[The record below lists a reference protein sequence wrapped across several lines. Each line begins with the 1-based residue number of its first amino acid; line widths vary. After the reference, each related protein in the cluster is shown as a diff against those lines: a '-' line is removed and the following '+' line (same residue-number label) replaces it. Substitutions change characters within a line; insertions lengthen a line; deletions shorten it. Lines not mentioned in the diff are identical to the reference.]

1 MSEPTHLT
9 LQTEAEMDDDIGQAE
24 VHQEPTRTERLLKE
38 KNTTFNLQFGQT
50 AAKLAANK
58 SPNAVLQADL
68 DQATAKIAELKA
80 EMEKFENE
88 LFQTTQSVLSAI
100 NQQQRKA
107 SQQAAADY
115 AQAKQSM
122 IEELTAAQKKA
133 FIQLEEAKS
142 RFEAAKNKFD
152 TELTTWQTQSSELLQ
167 NTEQIFSSQADKQ
180 EKAYT
185 ALHEKLSSLLPEASA
200 VGIAAAFAEEKKDRK
215 HAMAMHISMS
225 YACIF
230 LIFVI
235 AYIYYVDNRSII
247 DSFFR
252 MPTGEINYFACLVS
266 FVKLLT
272 LEVPL
277 CWLATFAAK
286 KAHQHQRIYEEYAH
300 KYTAAMT
307 YVGLCK
313 ETNENLDRYGEDAI
327 KALTNGFRDAVFF
340 NPSAAIDKKVEMDSP
355 MALVD
360 RLIEKVGQPVAE
372 AIVSSKKQR

>member
-1 MSEPTHLT
+1 MSTPTHLSP
-9 LQTEAEMDDDIGQAE
+9 QTEAKANQN
-24 VHQEPTRTERLLKE
+24 TLLKE
-38 KNTTFNLQFGQT
+38 ALNTRIAELNN
-50 AAKLAANK
+50 AA
-58 SPNAVLQADL
+58 LQAEINAMIAAMNKERKEKNAALQAQL

-80 EMEKFENE
+80 KMEKFEEE
-88 LFQTTQSVLSAI
+88 LLSTTRTVLDEI

-107 SQQAAADY
+107 SQQATADY
-115 AQAKQSM
+115 TRTKQQM
-122 IEELTAAQKKA
+122 LDELAESQKKA
-133 FIQLEEAKS
+133 FSALEEANS

-230 LIFVI
+230 LIFAI

-252 MPTGEINYFACLVS
+252 MSTGEINYFACLVS

-272 LEVPL
+272 LEAPL

>member
-142 RFEAAKNKFD
+142 RFEAAKSRFD
-152 TELTTWQTQSSELLQ
+152 TELKTWQTQSSELLQ
-167 NTEQIFSSQADKQ
+167 KTEQIFSSQADKQ
-180 EKAYT
+180 KKDYT
-185 ALHEKLSSLLPEASA
+185 ALHTKISSLLPKASA
-200 VGIAAAFAEEKKDRK
+200 VGIAAAFADEKKSRQI
-215 HAMAMHISMS
+215 AMWINLIIS
-225 YACIF
+225 YVCILAIF
-230 LIFVI
+230 LLAIFFYEENKDTI
-235 AYIYYVDNRSII
+235 SSILYAKNTAPDYFI
-247 DSFFR
+247 FFI
-252 MPTGEINYFACLVS
+252 TFA
-266 FVKLLT
+266 KLLT
-272 LEVPL
+272 LEAPL
-277 CWLATFAAK
+277 CWLATFMAK
-286 KAHQHQRIYEEYAH
+286 KAHQNQRIYEEYAH
-300 KYTAAMT
+300 KYTATMT
-307 YVGLCK
+307 YMGLCK
-313 ETNENLDRYGEDAI
+313 ETDENPGRYGEDAI
-327 KALTNGFRDAVFF
+327 KVLTNGFRDAVFF

>member
-1 MSEPTHLT
+1 MGNVIGSLSTPLPS
-9 LQTEAEMDDDIGQAE
+9 QVIAE
-24 VHQEPTRTERLLKE
+24 HQKI
-38 KNTTFNLQFGQT
+38 
-50 AAKLAANK
+50 AA
-58 SPNAVLQADL
+58 LQAQL
-68 DQATAKIAELKA
+68 DQATTKIAELKA
-80 EMEKFENE
+80 EMEKYGEE
-88 LFQTTQSVLSAI
+88 LFHTTQTVLDAI
-100 NQQQRKA
+100 NQQQQKA

-122 IEELTAAQKKA
+122 LEELTAAQKKA
-133 FIQLEEAKS
+133 FIQLEEANS

-215 HAMAMHISMS
+215 HAMTMHISMS

-230 LIFVI
+230 LIFFI
-235 AYIYYVDNRSII
+235 AYIYYVDNKIII

-252 MPTGEINYFACLVS
+252 MSTGEINHFACLVS
-266 FVKLLT
+266 FVKLIT
-272 LEVPL
+272 LEAPL

-300 KYTAAMT
+300 KYTTAMT

-313 ETNENLDRYGEDAI
+313 ETKDNPDLYGEDAI

-340 NPSAAIDKKVEMDSP
+340 NPSAAIDKKVEMENP

-372 AIVSSKKQR
+372 AIVSSKRQR

>member
-1 MSEPTHLT
+1 MSESTHRSP
-9 LQTEAEMDDDIGQAE
+9 QTDAETDKK
-24 VHQEPTRTERLLKE
+24 T
-38 KNTTFNLQFGQT
+38 
-50 AAKLAANK
+50 
-58 SPNAVLQADL
+58 SLQADL

-80 EMEKFENE
+80 EVAKFEE
-88 LFQTTQSVLSAI
+88 EILRTTKMVLNAI
-100 NQQQRKA
+100 DQRQQKA
-107 SQQAAADY
+107 SKQATDDY
-115 AQAKQSM
+115 AQTKQRM
-122 IEELTAAQKKA
+122 LDELFEARKGT
-133 FIQLEEAKS
+133 FLQLAEANS
-142 RFEAAKNKFD
+142 RFEAAKDKFD
-152 TELTTWQTQSSELLQ
+152 TELTTWQKQSSELLQ
-167 NTEQIFSSQADKQ
+167 KTEQTFSSQTEKH

-200 VGIAAAFAEEKKDRK
+200 AGIAAAFAKEKKERK
-215 HAMAMHISMS
+215 YAMAMHISLS

-230 LIFVI
+230 FIFFI
-235 AYIYYVDNRSII
+235 AYIYYIDNENII
-247 DSFFR
+247 ASLFR
-252 MPTGEINYFACLVS
+252 MTTGETNYFACLLS

-272 LEVPL
+272 LEAPL
-277 CWLATFAAK
+277 CWMATFAAK

>member
-1 MSEPTHLT
+1 MSELHHQSI
-9 LQTEAEMDDDIGQAE
+9 QTGAEADKKNSLQAE
-24 VHQEPTRTERLLKE
+24 HNQIPTPPLSL
-38 KNTTFNLQFGQT
+38 
-50 AAKLAANK
+50 
-58 SPNAVLQADL
+58 LQAMSTSSSLSSTRSTEMLRRGENSALQAQL
-68 DQATAKIAELKA
+68 DQATAKIAELKSK
-80 EMEKFENE
+80 MEKFEE
-88 LFQTTQSVLSAI
+88 EILSTTRTVLDEI

-107 SQQAAADY
+107 SQQATADY
-115 AQAKQSM
+115 ARTKQQM
-122 IEELTAAQKKA
+122 RDELAESQKKA
-133 FIQLEEAKS
+133 FSALEEANS

-252 MPTGEINYFACLVS
+252 MSTGEINYFSCLVS

-272 LEVPL
+272 LEAPL

>member
-1 MSEPTHLT
+1 MLRRGENS
-9 LQTEAEMDDDIGQAE
+9 A
-24 VHQEPTRTERLLKE
+24 
-38 KNTTFNLQFGQT
+38 
-50 AAKLAANK
+50 
-58 SPNAVLQADL
+58 LQAQL
-68 DQATAKIAELKA
+68 NQATAKIAELKSK
-80 EMEKFENE
+80 MEKFEE
-88 LFQTTQSVLSAI
+88 EILSTTRTVLDEI

-107 SQQAAADY
+107 SQQATADY
-115 AQAKQSM
+115 ARTKQQM
-122 IEELTAAQKKA
+122 RDELAESQKKA
-133 FIQLEEAKS
+133 FSALEEANS

>member
-1 MSEPTHLT
+1 MKEFNYAPPQSA
-9 LQTEAEMDDDIGQAE
+9 AETD
-24 VHQEPTRTERLLKE
+24 
-38 KNTTFNLQFGQT
+38 
-50 AAKLAANK
+50 
-58 SPNAVLQADL
+58 PNAALQAQL

-80 EMEKFENE
+80 EMEKFEKE
-88 LFQTTQSVLSAI
+88 LFHTTQSVLSAI

-122 IEELTAAQKKA
+122 LEELTTAQKKA
-133 FIQLEEAKS
+133 FIQLEEANS
-142 RFEAAKNKFD
+142 RFEAAKNTFD
-152 TELTTWQTQSSELLQ
+152 TELTTWKTQSSELLQ

-180 EKAYT
+180 EKAYS

-200 VGIAAAFAEEKKDRK
+200 VGIATAFAKEKKDREK
-215 HAMAMHISMS
+215 AMITNLYTS
-225 YACIF
+225 YVCI
-230 LIFVI
+230 LTIFSI
-235 AYIYYVDNRSII
+235 ALLYYIDNKNII
-247 DSFFR
+247 ASFFR
-252 MPTGEINYFACLVS
+252 ISTGETNYFACLVS
-266 FVKLLT
+266 FIKLLT
-272 LEVPL
+272 LEAPL
-277 CWLATFAAK
+277 CWLANFMAK

-313 ETNENLDRYGEDAI
+313 ETRDYPNLYGKDAI
-327 KALTNGFRDAVFF
+327 STLTNGFRDAVFF

>member
-1 MSEPTHLT
+1 ML
-9 LQTEAEMDDDIGQAE
+9 
-24 VHQEPTRTERLLKE
+24 VY
-38 KNTTFNLQFGQT
+38 F
-50 AAKLAANK
+50 
-58 SPNAVLQADL
+58 
-68 DQATAKIAELKA
+68 
-80 EMEKFENE
+80 
-88 LFQTTQSVLSAI
+88 LF
-100 NQQQRKA
+100 
-107 SQQAAADY
+107 
-115 AQAKQSM
+115 
-122 IEELTAAQKKA
+122 
-133 FIQLEEAKS
+133 
-142 RFEAAKNKFD
+142 
-152 TELTTWQTQSSELLQ
+152 
-167 NTEQIFSSQADKQ
+167 
-180 EKAYT
+180 
-185 ALHEKLSSLLPEASA
+185 SLL
-200 VGIAAAFAEEKKDRK
+200 
-215 HAMAMHISMS
+215 H
-225 YACIF
+225 
-230 LIFVI
+230 
-235 AYIYYVDNRSII
+235 IYYVDNRSII